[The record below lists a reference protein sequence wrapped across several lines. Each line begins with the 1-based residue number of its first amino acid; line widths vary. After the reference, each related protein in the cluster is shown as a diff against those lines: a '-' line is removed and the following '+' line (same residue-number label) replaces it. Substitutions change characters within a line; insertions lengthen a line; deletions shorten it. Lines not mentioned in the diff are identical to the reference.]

1 MPYIVFSFDTED
13 YVNPQ
18 GVDGILRCAEIL
30 RKEGIR
36 GCFNV
41 VAKLAEALGKWGRT
55 DVIEAL
61 KYHEIDTHSYAHS
74 MHPTINEYTD
84 IEDYEEAKKR
94 FFQNEW
100 KARDILY
107 HTFGVDKLPAACPPG
122 ASTSYVAHY
131 GYAEMGIPV
140 YCGDYFVDEVR
151 GRNIWSCNILCTDY
165 HHYLDRY
172 LIANDTAQIDAD
184 FEKIAQEKDMYV
196 LAHHPQMAI
205 VDEFCDM
212 VNFYRGNTPEKE
224 WKLSRRKPKE
234 DTETFYAHFE
244 YLVKKLK
251 KDPRFKIITYEDLA
265 NIYCRDERVI
275 TADDIA
281 GLKAQLDEYFFPVTT
296 PDSFCVSDIFLAC
309 RDLLLGK
316 PSHTCGTVYGFL
328 EEPYAVSEAVTVSAP
343 ELRASA
349 ASIGDG
355 FLPQRIRVGSAEL
368 GPADWLRAALEVLCG
383 AKSVMVTP
391 ASWQIDM
398 TQFPKIRDLNLK
410 GSWIHTLD
418 FEDRYLSHRMR
429 QQSWTYRL
437 PKHTKRTIF

>member
-1 MPYIVFSFDTED
+1 MTHIVFSFDTED
-13 YVNPQ
+13 YINAQ
-18 GVDGILRCAEIL
+18 AADGILRCAEIL

-41 VAKLAEALGKWGRT
+41 VGKLAEALVKWERT

-61 KYHEIDTHSYAHS
+61 KHHEIDIHSYAHS

-94 FFQNEW
+94 FFENEY

-107 HTFGVDKLPAACPPG
+107 RTFGVNKLPAACPPG

-131 GYAEMGIPV
+131 GYAQMGIPV
-140 YCGDYFVDEVR
+140 YCGDHLRDEVR

-165 HHYLDRY
+165 HHYLDWY
-172 LIANDTAQIDAD
+172 LIANDKAQIDAD
-184 FEKIAQEKDMYV
+184 FEKIAQQKDMYV

-212 VNFYRGNTPEKE
+212 VNFYRKNTPEEE
-224 WKLSRRKPKE
+224 WQLSKLKTKE
-234 DTETFYAHFE
+234 DTEKFYENFE

-251 KDPRFKIITYEDLA
+251 EDPRFKIVTYEDLA
-265 NIYCRDERVI
+265 NIHCRDERVI
-275 TADDIA
+275 TAGDIK
-281 GLKAQLDEYFFPVTT
+281 GLKEQLDAYFFPVTT
-296 PDSFCVSDIFLAC
+296 PESFCMSDIFLAC

-316 PSHTCGTVYGFL
+316 AFHKCETVYGFL
-328 EEPYAVSEAVTVSAP
+328 EEPYAVTDEVTVAA
-343 ELRASA
+343 EDIRASA

-355 FLPQRIRVGSAEL
+355 FLPQRIRVGNADL

-383 AKSVMVTP
+383 AEKVTVKP

-398 TQFPKIRDLNLK
+398 DQFPKVRDLNLK
-410 GSWIHTLD
+410 GSWIHSLD
-418 FEDRYLSHRMR
+418 FEDRYISHRFR
-429 QQSWTYRL
+429 LQSWTYRL
-437 PKHTKRTIF
+437 PQNTKRTIF